1 MEVEIVK
8 DERGQIPVYAYPG
21 DAGCDLTSAEPYTV
35 TLWPGERKLV
45 STGLRV
51 AIPDGY
57 EMQVRSRSGMAFAN
71 GIVVLNAPGTVD
83 SHFRG
88 EVKVMLINVSDR
100 RFDVEPGMRIAQ
112 AVIAPVVRV
121 QFVEVESL
129 SATVRGDGAFG
140 SSGL

>member
-8 DERGQIPVYAYPG
+8 DDRGQIPQYAYPG
-21 DAGCDLTSAEPYTV
+21 DAGCDLCSAEPYTV
-35 TLWPGERKLV
+35 SLWPGERKLV

-51 AIPDGY
+51 AIPEGY

-71 GIVVLNAPGTVD
+71 GVIVLNSPGTID
-83 SHFRG
+83 SQFRG
-88 EVKVMLINVSDR
+88 EVKVMLINVSDK
-100 RFDVEPGMRIAQ
+100 RFDIEPGMRIAQ

-121 QFVEVESL
+121 QFVEVDSL
-129 SATVRGDGAFG
+129 MATARGEGAFG